1 MEDTIDTLKLL
12 LSNGVR
18 YISNASSLELSQ
30 KSSLK
35 TWSKKEILGHL
46 IDSAINNL
54 QRFTEIQ
61 FEDKPYTIRKYRQ
74 NELVEVNNY
83 QNTDVKALLQ
93 LWLALNERIVFLMN
107 AQNKNTLRYEVR
119 LNDNT
124 STDLKFLME
133 DYVVHLNHHLNQIIE

>member
-12 LSNGVR
+12 ISNGVR

-107 AQNKNTLRYEVR
+107 AQNKNTLSYEVR
-119 LNDNT
+119 LDDNI
-124 STDLKFLME
+124 SSNLKFLME
-133 DYVVHLNHHLNQIIE
+133 DYVVHLSHHLNQIIE